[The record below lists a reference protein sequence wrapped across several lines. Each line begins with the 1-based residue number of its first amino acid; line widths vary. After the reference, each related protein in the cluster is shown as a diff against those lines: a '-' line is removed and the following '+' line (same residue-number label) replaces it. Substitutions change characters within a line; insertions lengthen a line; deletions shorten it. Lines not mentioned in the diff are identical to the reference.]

1 MLGIAFAD
9 LGQRATSRCLRRE
22 IGAGKAELT
31 LSRTLNHPKSDLRGS
46 HMILYKSQQCIR
58 RVMEQSTLYKHQW
71 YIKGCSVCKYLQE
84 PGPYCKAPDSDSG
97 HSARVGTFRSRKMTM
112 MYVAYARWQHIPMKF
127 LTAIYATDQMGMT
140 FRLGSLSRSSIAARK
155 PNYSLFVS
163 TGVIDYERRNS
174 LEKVA

>member
-1 MLGIAFAD
+1 
-9 LGQRATSRCLRRE
+9 
-22 IGAGKAELT
+22 
-31 LSRTLNHPKSDLRGS
+31 
-46 HMILYKSQQCIR
+46 
-58 RVMEQSTLYKHQW
+58 MEQSTLYKHQW

-97 HSARVGTFRSRKMTM
+97 HSARIGTFQSRKMTM
-112 MYVAYARWQHIPMKF
+112 MHVAYARWQHIPMKF

-163 TGVIDYERRNS
+163 TGIIDYERGNS
-174 LEKVA
+174 VQKVA